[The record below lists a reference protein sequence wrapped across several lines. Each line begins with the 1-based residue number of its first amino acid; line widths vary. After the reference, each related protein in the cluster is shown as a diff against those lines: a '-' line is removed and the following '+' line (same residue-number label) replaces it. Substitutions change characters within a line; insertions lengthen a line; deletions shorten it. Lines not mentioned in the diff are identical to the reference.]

1 MGQRAWG
8 LCLLLASAAAAMA
21 ADRYEKWLKEEVVWI
36 IGAEERK
43 AFEQLR
49 DNAARDRFI
58 EEFWARRDPTPGT
71 PANEYREE
79 HAARLKYVTQHFR
92 EGSTPG
98 WKTDR
103 GRVYI
108 IHGPPLGRNLQQ
120 DTEVWSYNS
129 NPYAEYYQGPMT
141 LVFSRS
147 GAVFQQRALSE
158 SVMGQERMRMYDR
171 GPKGAQDLMATS
183 QRMRLVSA
191 GPGIG
196 MGGAIL
202 TSSGETDRYIADWLR
217 SPGDAIEKRLREQE
231 RRREAWEELH
241 QQVQAETRFD
251 SLSVSLD
258 TLTFR
263 LETDWHLAF
272 TAELPA
278 ASVEFQA
285 DGELRRARV
294 DVFCQVT
301 AGAGDE
307 VADRLD
313 ETLTYTLLPDR
324 QYDKLSFSNHFRLPP
339 GDYRLGCWFQDL
351 ANRRVGGS
359 ETTLQLPAPAPGEV
373 VLSSLV
379 LTQAVEPDQGGT
391 AQGLVFQGMRFL
403 PRRPEPADRNS
414 PLYAYFEV
422 YPPPDVKDPVR
433 RYLFDYSLATDQAIF
448 LQVPQ
453 QSLVPSPDS
462 RICPMAL
469 MFDIS
474 RLPPGTYRFTLKV
487 TDTASHRSAVRVES
501 FWLP

>member
-1 MGQRAWG
+1 MKRPAWV
-8 LCLLLASAAAAMA
+8 LCVMLAGGGTAPA

-36 IGAEERK
+36 IGAEEKK

-58 EEFWARRDPTPGT
+58 EEFWQRRDPTPGT

-108 IHGPPLGRNLQQ
+108 IHGPPLGRNMQQ
-120 DTEVWSYNS
+120 DMEFWTYNS

-158 SVMGQERMRMYDR
+158 SIMGQERMRMYDR

-183 QRMRLVSA
+183 TRMRLVSA

-196 MGGAIL
+196 MGGAVL

-217 SPGDAIEKRLREQE
+217 SPGDVLDRLRREQE
-231 RRREAWEELH
+231 RRVQAWEELR
-241 QQVQAETRFD
+241 QQVKAETRFD
-251 SLSVSLD
+251 SLPVSLG
-258 TLTFR
+258 TLHFL
-263 LETDWHLAF
+263 LETDWHVAF

-278 ASVEFQA
+278 ATMEFQTE
-285 DGELRRARV
+285 GEIRRAKV
-294 DVFCQVT
+294 DTFCQVT
-301 AGAGDE
+301 AAEGDE
-307 VADRLD
+307 LVDRLD
-313 ETLTYTLLPDR
+313 ETLTYTLLPDQR
-324 QYDKLSFSNHFRLPP
+324 FDRLSFSNHFRLPP
-339 GDYRLGCWFQDL
+339 GDYRLGCWFQDV
-351 ANRRVGGS
+351 ANRRVGGA
-359 ETTLQLPAPAPGEV
+359 ETPLSLSAPAEGQV
-373 VLSSLV
+373 ALSSLV
-379 LTQAVEPDQGGT
+379 LTQAVEPDQGGA

-403 PRRPEPADRNS
+403 PRRPDPADRNS

-422 YPPPDVKDPVR
+422 YPAPAVKDPVR
-433 RYLFDYSLATDQAIF
+433 RYVFDYTLASSQAVF

-453 QSLVPSPDS
+453 QQLVPSQDR
-462 RICPMAL
+462 RISPMAL

-474 RLPPGTYRFTLKV
+474 KLPAGDYRFTLKV
-487 TDTASHRSAVRVES
+487 HDTVSGNSAVRVES
-501 FWLP
+501 FRLP